1 MKKFIIK
8 FANRFEE
15 SMKAALKIGPMPSMY
30 TRHWY
35 GYFAY

>member
-1 MKKFIIK
+1 MKKYIK
-8 FANRFEE
+8 RFAKLFEE
-15 SMKAALKIGPMPSMY
+15 SMKEIQRNSPMPSMY